1 MGIAEYTNP
10 TFRMVEAKN
19 GISYYP
25 QDPFVCPKIP
35 GPKNLEFVIVGMGLG
50 PSNLRKIAKGMDP

>member
-1 MGIAEYTNP
+1 
-10 TFRMVEAKN
+10 MVEAKN